1 VATIQTLESLRFE
14 EQSFSSGSLTLE
26 ADSGESLM
34 VHALGV
40 EDANANDTIQ
50 VAIDEETMLAFQHD
64 ANGRTLFQTSHI
76 EEQQTDILGVL
87 RDEGLDVP
95 KLKVPEGDELRVI
108 NDTSSTGSVT
118 VAYSEMGPQAVRAS
132 EEGGPGT
139 KTRTF
144 VSTGRESVTVGSGET
159 VVEEI
164 DTSANPGIL
173 RDWPYEEDVPPQ
185 VEYDLQALGINV
197 GDGSLTGVQDVG
209 FRLQTSEREFL
220 ARDSAFID
228 VDLAPHPD
236 GDLSRLPLV
245 FAEQPTF
252 EPGDDLTVEVTLSD
266 ANSSST
272 TVEVE
277 VAIVAYRR
285 DVGGGV

>member
-1 VATIQTLESLRFE
+1 MATIQTLESLRFE
-14 EQSFSSGSLTLE
+14 EQAFTNGSLTLE

-40 EDANANDTIQ
+40 SGATDDDTIQ
-50 VAIDEETMLAFQHD
+50 VAIDEETMLSFQYD
-64 ANGRTLFQTSHI
+64 GNGGTLFQTSHV

-108 NDTSSTGSVT
+108 NDSSNTGTAT
-118 VAYSEMGPQAVRAS
+118 VAYAEMGPQAVRAS
-132 EEGGPGT
+132 DEGGPGN

-144 VSTGRESVTVGSGET
+144 VSTGRESVTVESGET

-164 DTSANPGIL
+164 DTSVNPGIL

-185 VEYDLQALGINV
+185 VEYDLQAIGFRI
-197 GDGSLTGVQDVG
+197 GSGSVSGVTDVG
-209 FRLQTSEREFL
+209 FRLQTSEREFI
-220 ARDSAFID
+220 ARESAFVD

-236 GDLSRLPLV
+236 GDLTRLPLV
-245 FAEQPTF
+245 FPEQPTF
-252 EPGDDLTVEVTLSD
+252 EPGDDLTIEVQLSD
-266 ANSSST
+266 DDSSST